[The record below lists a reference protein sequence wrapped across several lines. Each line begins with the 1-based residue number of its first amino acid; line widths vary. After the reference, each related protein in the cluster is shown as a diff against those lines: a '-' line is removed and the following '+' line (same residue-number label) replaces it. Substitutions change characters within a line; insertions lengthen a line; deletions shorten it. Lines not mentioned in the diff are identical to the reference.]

1 MNKIPAFLRILYI
14 YTLNKPIPSSAGLP
28 DVGEWVDR
36 YLSESNENI
45 IQNVS
50 YIIRWNAIRSYSC
63 YANSIKL

>member
-50 YIIRWNAIRSYSC
+50 YYTLKCN
-63 YANSIKL
+63 